1 MPEYDEVLSM
11 WGPDIAPVTP
21 QTALYHFS
29 LAVLGFIGFG
39 AFIKYALVPDQIAV
53 RREYPFSGLV
63 TELGGLEENKV
74 RSYLLGRYLHMCSC
88 THQARETDIEDT
100 E

>member
-21 QTALYHFS
+21 QTALKHFS
-29 LAVLGFIGFG
+29 IAVLGFVGAA
-39 AFIKYALVPDQIAV
+39 AFIKYALVPDQVAV

-74 RSYLLGRYLHMCSC
+74 RSHLL
-88 THQARETDIEDT
+88 
-100 E
+100 